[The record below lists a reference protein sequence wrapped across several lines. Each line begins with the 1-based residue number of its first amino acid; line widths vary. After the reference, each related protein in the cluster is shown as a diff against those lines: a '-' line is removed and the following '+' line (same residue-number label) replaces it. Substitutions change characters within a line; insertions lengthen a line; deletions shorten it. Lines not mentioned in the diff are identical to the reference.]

1 MKKLIAYSLAFC
13 FLITQTSCFGSFELV
28 KKIYDFNDSASDNN
42 FVKTLLFYLMVIIP
56 VYGISAFLDV
66 IIFNLIEFWSGS
78 NPLAM
83 AEGEVEQEVIT
94 VNGQDYLVTATKN
107 QFKFEKLNGEEAVE
121 IGILKYKEESKTWA
135 YAKNGEETN
144 LATVNED
151 FSVTYYTNQGDYNVD
166 RETLVGSSSNL
177 ALASK

>member
-1 MKKLIAYSLAFC
+1 MKKLLAYSLAFC

-28 KKIYDFNDSASDNN
+28 KKIYNFNDSASDNN
-42 FVKTLLFYLMVIIP
+42 FVKTLLFYVLWIIP
-56 VYGISAFLDV
+56 VYGISAFLDI

-83 AEGEVEQEVIT
+83 AEGEVEQEMIT

-107 QFKFEKLNGEEAVE
+107 QFKFEKLNGNEAVE
-121 IGILKYKEESKTWA
+121 IGTLKFKDDTQTWS
-135 YAKNGEETN
+135 YAKNGEELD
-144 LATVNED
+144 LATINND
-151 FSVTYYTNQGDYNVD
+151 FSVTYHTNQGDYNVD
-166 RETLVGSSSNL
+166 RETLMGSQSNL